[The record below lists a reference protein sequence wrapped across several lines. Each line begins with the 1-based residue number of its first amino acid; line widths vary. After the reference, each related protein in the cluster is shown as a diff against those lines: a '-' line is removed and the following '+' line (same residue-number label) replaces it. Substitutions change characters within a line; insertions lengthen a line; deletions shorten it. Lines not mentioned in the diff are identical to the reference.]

1 MTVSC
6 RNYSLVKRG
15 WFVSAG
21 FHYWCK
27 MSLHGRA
34 DDTQYKTSHTEV
46 FSRAGVGH
54 HNSCYRLPGVKRM
67 PWLHFFSSICCLTN
81 FLTIYRNLYLC
92 HYLICFSEVSSEKAT
107 RWFQPCFIKSEDLL
121 FKHSAALIRQGK

>member
-54 HNSCYRLPGVKRM
+54 HNSCYRDSPGLREC
-67 PWLHFFSSICCLTN
+67 PDSISSLLFVVWPISWQFTEIFTYAIIWFASLRWALRKQQDDSSLASLSLKICCSNTVQ
-81 FLTIYRNLYLC
+81 
-92 HYLICFSEVSSEKAT
+92 H
-107 RWFQPCFIKSEDLL
+107 
-121 FKHSAALIRQGK
+121 